1 MTIRKFLLRLLP
13 FAGALAVAALFSS
26 CASAGNNINESRV
39 TEIRRGST
47 TESDLIRMFGPPNQR
62 SISGNGESVLTW
74 TYIQANVT
82 PASFIPYAGAF
93 MGGTQSANK
102 SLTVFL
108 RGNRVTNY
116 TYSGGDMEARQNR
129 FGKPGGA

>member
-1 MTIRKFLLRLLP
+1 MNKSLRQLTLRLL
-13 FAGALAVAALFSS
+13 LATGSILLLDS
-26 CASAGNNINESRV
+26 CASAGNNINESQV
-39 TEIRRGST
+39 GQIRRGT
-47 TESDLIRMFGPPNQR
+47 TSEADLIRMFGPPNQR

-93 MGGTQSANK
+93 LGGAQSANK

-108 RGNRVTNY
+108 RGSRVSNY
-116 TYSGGDMEARQNR
+116 TYTGGDMEMRQNR

>member
-1 MTIRKFLLRLLP
+1 MFHN
-13 FAGALAVAALFSS
+13 ASNAFSS
-26 CASAGNNINESRV
+26 RIGA
-39 TEIRRGST
+39 
-47 TESDLIRMFGPPNQR
+47 DLIRSFGPPNQR

-93 MGGTQSANK
+93 LDGAQSANK
-102 SLTVFL
+102 SLTVQL
-108 RGNRVTNY
+108 SANRVTNY
-116 TYSGGDMEARQNR
+116 TYSGGDMEMRHGL